1 MSLVLVCLAIPHT
14 RVQVEWKTNIAEFV
28 SIPAWAVVPVAMLAA
43 GILGAL
49 QSVGGEFRIHGE
61 GES

>member
-1 MSLVLVCLAIPHT
+1 MMLVCLAIPHT
-14 RVQVEWKTNIAEFV
+14 RVQVEGKTNIAEFV
-28 SIPAWAVVPVAMLAA
+28 SIPAFAVVPVAVLAA

-49 QSVGGEFRIHGE
+49 QGVGREFRIHGE